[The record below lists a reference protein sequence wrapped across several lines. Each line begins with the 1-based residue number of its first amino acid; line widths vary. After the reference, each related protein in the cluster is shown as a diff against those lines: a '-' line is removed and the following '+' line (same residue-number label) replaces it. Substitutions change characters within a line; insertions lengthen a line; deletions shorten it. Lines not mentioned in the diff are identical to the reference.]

1 LAKIFLRDFNN
12 VLAPV
17 KDKLETVSDPRD
29 ADCLLLWQDVRGD
42 MLELCKINKEY
53 LHKPVVIV
61 QHGRAATNDYLKPN
75 QFPMQ
80 ADKFCCW
87 GVKDYERLERA
98 GYKGKAVITGSPLV
112 SFIKPKEKHDG
123 KNVIFVPVVTS
134 HEEPDNIITYW
145 HLKGLELKKASE
157 KIKQCYDKLRTGWHA
172 WNVQETSATEGSIP
186 YYNFNRDWRLIAKIT
201 SIHDKRL
208 YLGDVISTLQINKT
222 HLADCAELLTVS
234 DCIVGMEEG
243 TFQLLAMAMDIPI
256 VMVDGFKYREYG
268 GIDYSSVEMV
278 KTKGVRRVELS
289 EVEKVIDEELANP
302 DSLKT
307 EREKVVK
314 DELWDGET
322 DPITNIINVVKEIT
336 NG

>member
-1 LAKIFLRDFNN
+1 LPKIFLRDFNS
-12 VLAPV
+12 VLAPL
-17 KDKLETVSDPRD
+17 KDKFDIVEDPRE
-29 ADCLLLWQDVRGD
+29 ADCLLLWQDVRGE
-42 MLELCKINKEY
+42 MLELCNINKEY
-53 LHKPVVIV
+53 LHKPVVVV

-75 QFPMQ
+75 QFPLQ

-87 GVKDYERLERA
+87 GVKDYERLECA
-98 GYKGKAVITGSPLV
+98 GYKDKAVITGSPLV

-123 KNVIFVPVVTS
+123 SNIIFVPVVTS
-134 HEEPDNIITYW
+134 HEEPDNILAYW
-145 HLKGLELKKASE
+145 HLKQLELKKSSE
-157 KIKQCYDKLRTGWHA
+157 KIKKCYDKLRDSWNA
-172 WNVQETSATEGSIP
+172 WNVEPTSATEGSIP
-186 YYNFNRDWRLIAKIT
+186 YYNFNKDWRLIAKIT

-208 YLGDVISTLQINKT
+208 YLGDVISTLQINRT

-234 DCIVGMEEG
+234 DCVVGMEEG

-256 VMVDGFKYREYG
+256 VMVDGFKYKEYG

-289 EVEKVIDEELANP
+289 EVEKAIDEELANP
-302 DSLKT
+302 DRLKT

-322 DPITNIINVVKEIT
+322 DPITNIVNVVKEVIQ
-336 NG
+336 